1 MIGLDMTI
9 SFELILSVVIQLIA
23 IGVFIGVYKTS
34 LAFMQQQIIELKEK
48 MEKYNNVL
56 ERLIISEQNIK
67 AIWHKLDE
75 DKN

>member
-34 LAFMQQQIIELKEK
+34 LTFMQQQIIELKEK

-75 DKN
+75 DKH